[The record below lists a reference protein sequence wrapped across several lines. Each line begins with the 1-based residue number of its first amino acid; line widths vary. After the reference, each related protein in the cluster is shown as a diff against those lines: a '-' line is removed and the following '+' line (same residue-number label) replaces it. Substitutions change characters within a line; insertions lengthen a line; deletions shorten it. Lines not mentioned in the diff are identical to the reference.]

1 MICLAVKNTLFQQ
14 VCPEA
19 AARSDLLCGV
29 PYTALPLATLMSVD
43 CDKPMLIRRKEAK
56 SYGTAQILEG
66 KYSPGQRCLIIE
78 VQNALCVFLK
88 ML

>member
-19 AARSDLLCGV
+19 VARSDLLCGV

-66 KYSPGQRCLIIE
+66 KYTPGLRCLIIE
-78 VQNALCVFLK
+78 VF
-88 ML
+88 

>member
-1 MICLAVKNTLFQQ
+1 MICLAVKNTLSQQ

-19 AARSDLLCGV
+19 VARSDLLCGV

-66 KYSPGQRCLIIE
+66 KYTPGLRCLIIE
-78 VQNALCVFLK
+78 VF
-88 ML
+88 